1 MDVDE
6 SLLNQKLSLIDLPIC
21 IFEFVNAMSSYI
33 LCGVCLSSI
42 SPARAEIESIF
53 GFCFEER
60 ESSYQADLYDIF
72 GALK

>member
-1 MDVDE
+1 
-6 SLLNQKLSLIDLPIC
+6 
-21 IFEFVNAMSSYI
+21 MSSYI

-42 SPARAEIESIF
+42 SPARAEIESEF